1 MSPNSITSIGY
12 GAFERCSG
20 LTSVTIPNSVTSIG
34 KYAFFEINVLWIDLS
49 DDSQLGHFE
58 SVDGCDPLATR
69 QF

>member
-1 MSPNSITSIGY
+1 MIPNWITSIGY

-20 LTSVTIPNSVTSIG
+20 LTSDSQLGHFDWKVR
-34 KYAFFEINVLWIDLS
+34 FFRDINVLWIDLS